1 MKHQHEHTANSPEAF
16 DGSLGASRQPIP
28 LTPGLY
34 AMTALEAGPRLLGQ
48 TLVRATEDGEIRCRI
63 VETESYGGAEDKGS
77 HAYGNRR
84 TDRTETMFQP
94 GGCAYVYLIY
104 GMYHCLNVVTG
115 AADDPQAVLI
125 RAVEPLTD
133 RDAALMASY
142 KGGAPKRPYELSG
155 GPGRLCKALR
165 IDKSLNGIPLNRPS
179 GPLWLEAAAPSAPD
193 FGIMHGPRINIDY
206 AEEYASKP
214 WRFVIENHAYNSAKK
229 APLEWY
235 CRYGEL

>member
-1 MKHQHEHTANSPEAF
+1 MDKQPAR
-16 DGSLGASRQPIP
+16 GSVSRAAAADH
-28 LTPGLY
+28 PGTGGRHALLAPSLY
-34 AMTALEAGPRLLGQ
+34 AMTALEAGPLLLGQ
-48 TLVRATEDGEIRCRI
+48 TLVRVTEDGEIRCRI
-63 VETESYGGAEDKGS
+63 IETESYGGAEDKGS

-84 TDRTETMFQP
+84 TARTETMFQP

-115 AADDPQAVLI
+115 LADDPQAVLI

-165 IDKSLNGIPLNRPS
+165 IDKSLNGVPLNQPS
-179 GPLWLEAAAPSAPD
+179 GPLWLEAAPPSAPD

-206 AEEYASKP
+206 AGEYASKP